1 MIKITH
7 LPCIDAIE
15 LEEEMKKHGYWNDE
29 CGSIWEL
36 FPEAPNDSYQW
47 LIYEN
52 LFNAKDELSK
62 QVLAYFRSVGIFLD
76 VLVSICW

>member
-1 MIKITH
+1 MIKITN

-15 LEEEMKKHGYWNDE
+15 LEKEMKKHGQWNDE
-29 CGSIWEL
+29 CGRIWEL
-36 FPEAPNDSYQW
+36 FPEAGNDSYQW

-52 LFNAKDELSK
+52 LLDAKDELSK
-62 QVLAYFRSVGIFLD
+62 QTLAYLQSVGIIFD